1 MTILETGRRKKAN
14 GFTLLELLIAMAV
27 LVTALTLIAVGFSR
41 QLFAL
46 RLLEDSLTSHHLAE
60 ELLVREV
67 LQREK
72 DLDVPL
78 DSVEGFTPSANR
90 QTIQISRG
98 SLSGLEMDLLTAEV
112 SWNLRG
118 VSRSSRMTAGFPK
131 KREGPAQ

>member
-60 ELLVREV
+60 ELFVRGV

-78 DSVEGFTPSANR
+78 DSVEGFTPSASR
-90 QTIQISRG
+90 QAIQVSRG
-98 SLSGLEMDLLTAEV
+98 SLSALEMDLLTAEV
-112 SWNLRG
+112 SWNLRV
-118 VSRSSRMTAGFPK
+118 VSRSSRMTAGFSK
-131 KREGPAQ
+131 KKEGLPQ